1 MWKRGRILKSARA
14 LRPTS
19 EVVSTQLEYNFNYL
33 HSSLQIPNSFC
44 EPSSSVA
51 CTMLRIHILQI
62 VDASMHY
69 ANSVTIDQSSCRLS
83 GVRKTT
89 NQVYL
94 RREFLFNFLNPHEK
108 LTLLVLYSPFTF
120 PGMKMIDMEWMRD
133 QFSCTKLGSSDHTD
147 NLGRPGSGNVGPG
160 RLDGPL
166 LMSSTC
172 RSKIYRDFNEWCDCE
187 KTARKFW
194 KIGNIISC
202 RLL

>member
-1 MWKRGRILKSARA
+1 
-14 LRPTS
+14 
-19 EVVSTQLEYNFNYL
+19 
-33 HSSLQIPNSFC
+33 
-44 EPSSSVA
+44 
-51 CTMLRIHILQI
+51 MLRIHIPQI

-120 PGMKMIDMEWMRD
+120 PGMKMIDMEWMRG

-160 RLDGPL
+160 SLDGPL
-166 LMSSTC
+166 VMSSTC
-172 RSKIYRDFNEWCDCE
+172 RSKIYRDFNEWCDWE
-187 KTARKFW
+187 NGKKVLEDRKY
-194 KIGNIISC
+194 NILPIVEREQQSDELINHVKGRVYSC
-202 RLL
+202 WCAGLHTTLMLLFKHLNIFHRSLDIF